1 MIRRAGTLLVLALL
15 AAACPKIPP
24 PLPPPPPPP
33 PPAAKPRDDLYV
45 VLPAADGR
53 VGAITV
59 TTPDGRHEVLDRP
72 HAAVRIPE
80 AGRLETGTATPEE
93 VRTAFGAALAAQP
106 GRPASFTL
114 YFVEG
119 RDQLTPESEQTL
131 QAMLAEMARRPAPE
145 ITVIGHTD
153 RVGTVAYNDT
163 LSLQRATRVRDE
175 LVRRGIPPDRITSAG
190 RGEREPLVPTA
201 DEVAEPRN
209 RRVEISVR

>member
-1 MIRRAGTLLVLALL
+1 MIRRAGAWLVLVAL
-15 AAACPKIPP
+15 AVGCAKVPP
-24 PLPPPPPPP
+24 PLPPPPP

-59 TTPDGRHEVLDRP
+59 TTPEGRHEVLDRP

-80 AGRLETGTATPEE
+80 AGRVETGTATPEE
-93 VRTAFGAALAAQP
+93 VRATFGAALAAQP

-119 RDQLTPESEQTL
+119 RDQLTPDSEQAL

-153 RVGTVAYNDT
+153 RVGSVTYNDT
-163 LSLQRATRVRDE
+163 LSLQRAVRVRDE
-175 LVRRGIPPDRITSAG
+175 LVRRGIPPDRITTAG